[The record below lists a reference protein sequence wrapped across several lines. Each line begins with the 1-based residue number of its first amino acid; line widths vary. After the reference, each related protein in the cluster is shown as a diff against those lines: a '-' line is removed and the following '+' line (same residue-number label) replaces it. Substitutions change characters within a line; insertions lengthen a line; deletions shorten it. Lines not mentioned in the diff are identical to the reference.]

1 VLTVDGYATVERSQ
15 GDVEGVRVC
24 MTCASQA
31 SPLLS
36 MLPYG
41 MTAAVAVAIGRFA
54 RPGHS
59 EADPSASTGEDDA

>member
-1 VLTVDGYATVERSQ
+1 
-15 GDVEGVRVC
+15 

-36 MLPYG
+36 TLPYG